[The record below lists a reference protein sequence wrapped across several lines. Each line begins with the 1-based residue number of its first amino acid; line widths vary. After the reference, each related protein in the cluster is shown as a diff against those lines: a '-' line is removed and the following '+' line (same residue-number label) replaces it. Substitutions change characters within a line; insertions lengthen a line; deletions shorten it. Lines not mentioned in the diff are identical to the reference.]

1 MGNWKFAFE
10 IPYNTKKVCTRFLN
24 LQGKGK
30 GQQTSV
36 EAIQFT
42 RWLHQSMNF
51 IAPVLILSVFMM
63 KNTVRHLPAKENY
76 KPKL

>member
-36 EAIQFT
+36 
-42 RWLHQSMNF
+42 
-51 IAPVLILSVFMM
+51 
-63 KNTVRHLPAKENY
+63 AKLFN
-76 KPKL
+76 LLDGCTSQ